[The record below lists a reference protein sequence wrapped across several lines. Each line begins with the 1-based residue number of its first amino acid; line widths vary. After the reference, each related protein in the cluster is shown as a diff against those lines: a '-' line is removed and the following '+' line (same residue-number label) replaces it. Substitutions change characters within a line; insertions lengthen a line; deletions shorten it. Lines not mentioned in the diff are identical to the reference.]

1 MSDSFMPSRFF
12 MELKERE
19 GIKPKTRILCSRI
32 VSSEGVCVGYYSFTR
47 LSEIA

>member
-19 GIKPKTRILCSRI
+19 GIKPKKAKECPA
-32 VSSEGVCVGYYSFTR
+32 Y
-47 LSEIA
+47 